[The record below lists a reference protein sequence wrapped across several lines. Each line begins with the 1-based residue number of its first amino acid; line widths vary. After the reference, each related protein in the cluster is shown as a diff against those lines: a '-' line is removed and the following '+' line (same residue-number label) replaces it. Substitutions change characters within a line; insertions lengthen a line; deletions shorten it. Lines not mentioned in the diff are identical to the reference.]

1 VAGHETT
8 TSALC
13 HLIYCLALN
22 PDKQSKLFR
31 EIDLNWNKNLLSFEN
46 ADQIKYLD
54 ACIKESLRLI
64 PTGVRIERRATND
77 CKLGNVFVP
86 KNCLV
91 TIPVFSVHRDPEN
104 FENPDDYI
112 PERFLDPNQI
122 KARTYLPFA
131 DGPRNC
137 IGMRFAQ
144 ILMKITTA
152 KLLQKFSFVQCKQ
165 TKVNDK
171 HLNLNQQKII
181 HFYYVCHR
189 IWDTLMVFL

>member
-8 TSALC
+8 SSALC

-22 PDKQSKLFR
+22 PDKQLKLFR
-31 EIDLNWNKNLLSFEN
+31 EIDSNKNLLSFEN
-46 ADQIKYLD
+46 MDQMKYLD

-91 TIPVFSVHRDPEN
+91 TIPVFFVHRDPEN

-112 PERFLDPNQI
+112 PERFLDPNKI
-122 KARTYLPFA
+122 KARTYIPFA

-144 ILMKITTA
+144 TLMKITIA
-152 KLLQKFSFVQCKQ
+152 KLLQKFSFIECKQ
-165 TKVNDK
+165 TKVNDN
-171 HLNLNQQKII
+171 HLNVNQQNII